1 MAEKSKSDHH
11 SDTMDKEF
19 QVRLC
24 TKLESLSVADT
35 PFTVP
40 AIINPEGLNTFVKEL
55 LEKTDDNDD
64 SLEFD
69 WLCLGEIIR
78 GSLQAHVDKRND
90 ITAETVL
97 ELEYIEKR
105 LPPEPQVSGHKHPMR
120 RCMVPSGGLHHIE
133 CNAYF
138 IRLCSSKAVCQN

>member
-1 MAEKSKSDHH
+1 MTLSYRLPKVLSMAEKSKSENVP
-11 SDTMDKEF
+11 DKEF
-19 QVRLC
+19 LVRFC
-24 TKLESLSVADT
+24 TKLEKLSVADT

-40 AIINPEGLNTFVKEL
+40 AVITPEGLNTIVKEL
-55 LEKTDDNDD
+55 LGSGDE

-78 GSLQAHVDKRND
+78 GSLLEHVDKRND

-105 LPPEPQVSGHKHPMR
+105 LPPEPQV
-120 RCMVPSGGLHHIE
+120 C
-133 CNAYF
+133 
-138 IRLCSSKAVCQN
+138 

>member
-1 MAEKSKSDHH
+1 MAEKSKSDHND
-11 SDTMDKEF
+11 SCDKEF

-40 AIINPEGLNTFVKEL
+40 AIITPEGLNTFVKEL
-55 LEKTDDNDD
+55 LENTDEG
-64 SLEFD
+64 LEFD

-78 GSLQAHVDKRND
+78 GSLQSHVDTRND

-105 LPPEPQVSGHKHPMR
+105 LPPEPQVSG
-120 RCMVPSGGLHHIE
+120 SGW
-133 CNAYF
+133 CNQDCV
-138 IRLCSSKAVCQN
+138 IW

>member
-1 MAEKSKSDHH
+1 MAEKSKSEHN
-11 SDTMDKEF
+11 DTDKEF

-40 AIINPEGLNTFVKEL
+40 AVIDPEGLNTFVKEL
-55 LEKTDDNDD
+55 LEKTDIED

-69 WLCLGEIIR
+69 WLCLGEIVR

-105 LPPEPQVSGHKHPMR
+105 LPPEPQVSVNTSDDK
-120 RCMVPSGGLHHIE
+120 
-133 CNAYF
+133 
-138 IRLCSSKAVCQN
+138 CSWSDDGAI

>member
-55 LEKTDDNDD
+55 LEKTDDNED

-105 LPPEPQVSGHKHPMR
+105 LPPEPQVSA
-120 RCMVPSGGLHHIE
+120 VVTS
-133 CNAYF
+133 
-138 IRLCSSKAVCQN
+138 IR